1 MIRATSTR
9 RCLVVAGARTAGALA
24 LLAGVPATRAASAGV
39 AAVATSGTVA
49 LAASND
55 SKRLYRASADRLLHR
70 SDDGGRRWTPIASSL
85 VRSGGTVTSLAV
97 AAGDQGALYLAG
109 RGMGVLRSDDN
120 GTTWSARNEGLVSL
134 NVAALTAHADR
145 PDTLYAHVPGSGI
158 FRSED
163 AGARWRLMD
172 AGPRGGITRLV
183 HSNMPGSMQ
192 SGWLFVAGPRGIQ
205 RAMDC
210 FCGWRDAGE
219 LKRAAHAV
227 TFDPEHPA
235 NIYAAIGRDLV
246 FSNDGGQVWS
256 AIDSPAARAGA
267 LVVGSGSALYVADGA
282 AGGLFRRVATE
293 RSWERLDG

>member
-9 RCLVVAGARTAGALA
+9 RCLIVAGARTVGALA

-39 AAVATSGTVA
+39 AADAASGTVA

-85 VRSGGTVTSLAV
+85 VHSCGTVTSLVV
-97 AAGDQGALYLAG
+97 AAGDHGALYLAG
-109 RGMGVLRSDDN
+109 RGMGVLRSDD
-120 GTTWSARNEGLVSL
+120 GGRSWSDRSDGLA
-134 NVAALTAHADR
+134 NTDVAALAAHADR

-192 SGWLFVAGPRGIQ
+192 SGWLFVAGPRGVQ

-219 LKRAAHAV
+219 LGRAAHAV
-227 TFDPEHPA
+227 TFDAEHPS
-235 NIYAAIGRDLV
+235 NIYAATERDLV

-256 AIDSPAARAGA
+256 AIDSPAARADA
-267 LVVGSGSALYVADGA
+267 LVVGQDSALYVADGA